1 MPMIHPKAFC
11 LNQIIRFF
19 HCDPAG
25 IVYYPNYFDMIQS
38 LMEDWFTQSLRIDYA
53 DYISNRRL
61 GLPTVK
67 IECEFMAPSKIGETI
82 TLVPHVTKIGRSS
95 LALRIDALAG
105 EQLRLR
111 AHIVVVTTSLE
122 NNRAIPIPPD
132 LREKLVDYQQQTQEE
147 A

>member
-1 MPMIHPKAFC
+1 MIHPKAFC
-11 LNQIIRFF
+11 LNQTIRFF

-53 DYISNRRL
+53 DFISNRRL

-82 TLVPHVTKIGRSS
+82 TLVPCVKKIGRSS

-111 AHIVVVTTSLE
+111 AQAVVVTTSLE
-122 NNRAIPIPPD
+122 TGRSIPIPPD
-132 LREKLVDYQQQTQEE
+132 LRERLTEYQQQTQGKD
-147 A
+147 